1 MASPSPYYNPGGPPA
16 QYGGSSPSYTPPS
29 YNAPSP
35 MAGWG
40 APSTSS
46 ASAQPDTS
54 PFGNF
59 FDDPTSQPIN
69 TAWNQRM
76 TQLNQAAPNYGDITS
91 TLGSYL
97 QPDPRFNA
105 GLAALAQSAGGS
117 AAQAKVLDNPYTAQF
132 ATATTNRMKELNQD
146 PFSSSDEAALKARFF
161 DSLALSRDDAY
172 KQNAQQMA
180 SRGLAPSSGVAQ
192 ALGAETSAGYQKARA
207 GQQQAL
213 LQYVTDERNRRRDAA
228 VGMSGNLQQAGL
240 ADTSEKQGA
249 LTSNASLANQWQA
262 TRASILGNVL
272 QAIQGQQGL
281 GLNAATTM
289 ASLRRQ
295 QYLDDNQRGADLLQT
310 SALPNAL
317 TQARMQ
323 ALQQTLAGGP
333 TSQSLFGQYS
343 QMNAQQIAQA
353 QANAQRN
360 AAIWGAAGQIGAG
373 VANNINWGQV
383 FS

>member
-1 MASPSPYYNPGGPPA
+1 MASPSPYYNPGRAPDS
-16 QYGGSSPSYTPPS
+16 YGGGGYTPPS
-29 YNAPSP
+29 QSPSP
-35 MAGWG
+35 YAGWG
-40 APSTSS
+40 AP
-46 ASAQPDTS
+46 AGGYGAPKQDTS

-76 TQLNQAAPNYGDITS
+76 TQLNQAAPNYGDINA

-97 QPDPRFNA
+97 QPDPRFNGA
-105 GLAALAQSAGGS
+105 LSALAASAGGN
-117 AAQAKVLDNPYTAQF
+117 AAQARVLDNPYTKQF
-132 ATATTNRMKELNQD
+132 ADATTQRMKELNQD

-161 DSLALSRDDAY
+161 DSLALDRDKAY
-172 KQNAQQMA
+172 EQNAAQMA
-180 SRGLAPSSGVAQ
+180 ARGLAPSSGVSQ

-207 GQQQAL
+207 QQQQAM

-249 LTSNASLANQWQA
+249 LTNNAQLANQWQA
-262 TRASILGNVL
+262 TRAGILGNVL

-281 GLNAATTM
+281 GMNAATTM
-289 ASLRRQ
+289 ATLRRQ
-295 QYLDDNQRGADLLQT
+295 QYLDDMQRGDDLLQT

-317 TQARMQ
+317 TNARM
-323 ALQQTLAGGP
+323 AAMQQTLAGGP
-333 TSQSLFGQYS
+333 TAQGLFGQYN
-343 QMNAQQIAQA
+343 QLLGNQTAQDQINASK
-353 QANAQRN
+353 N
-360 AAIWGAAGQIGAG
+360 AAIWGAAGNIGAG
-373 VANNINWGQV
+373 VANNIPWGSV

>member
-1 MASPSPYYNPGGPPA
+1 
-16 QYGGSSPSYTPPS
+16 
-29 YNAPSP
+29 

-40 APSTSS
+40 APSTGS

-76 TQLNQAAPNYGDITS
+76 TQLNQAAPSYGDITS
-91 TLGSYL
+91 TLGGYL

-105 GLAALAQSAGGS
+105 GLAALAQSAGGN

-240 ADTSEKQGA
+240 ADTSEKQNA

-373 VANNINWGQV
+373 VANNIDWGQV